1 MIDFNLRYVLQI
13 VLNQKTFIIINSERV
28 IAVAER
34 YGMDASEVLDNIGE
48 LFFRL
53 FLWKLLIAVARAY
66 NSDHQMELLNQASQL
81 MSESRYCLLIIDS
94 IMALYR
100 WEYFFNYLELFKNL
114 NRVLGTGSGGLLG
127 KS

>member
-48 LFFRL
+48 LFFS
-53 FLWKLLIAVARAY
+53 FIFMKII
-66 NSDHQMELLNQASQL
+66 NSCRPCLQL
-81 MSESRYCLLIIDS
+81 GSPDGIVEPGKPID
-94 IMALYR
+94 
-100 WEYFFNYLELFKNL
+100 
-114 NRVLGTGSGGLLG
+114 V
-127 KS
+127 